1 MTIKAVFEVWN
12 RGPFHWVK
20 LTSCMITFLLY
31 IYFWKVRKVWV
42 VLNLKVSFH
51 LSSRCFGSHLNCK
64 RCLWFIS
71 SKIQCLHKAG
81 KKFSVQISNI
91 LMEKR
96 VKKWF
101 FIKRCT
107 YRAVKFLIQI
117 STSGATWILLP
128 QLTLMHYI
136 MRIQEMSIL
145 ALAQLAEFAQLH
157 LFENRTCLAF
167 LKDFRIFTQRKK
179 AVNILLSY
187 KSGSIATLQ
196 PR

>member
-1 MTIKAVFEVWN
+1 
-12 RGPFHWVK
+12 
-20 LTSCMITFLLY
+20 
-31 IYFWKVRKVWV
+31 
-42 VLNLKVSFH
+42 
-51 LSSRCFGSHLNCK
+51 
-64 RCLWFIS
+64 
-71 SKIQCLHKAG
+71 
-81 KKFSVQISNI
+81 
-91 LMEKR
+91 
-96 VKKWF
+96 
-101 FIKRCT
+101 
-107 YRAVKFLIQI
+107 
-117 STSGATWILLP
+117 
-128 QLTLMHYI
+128 